1 MQADYDKQEYKSSNK
16 YPKIIEIKKKAKKN
30 NNFIIYQTEKIIY

>member
-16 YPKIIEIKKKAKKN
+16 YLKIIEIKKKAKK
-30 NNFIIYQTEKIIY
+30 IITL